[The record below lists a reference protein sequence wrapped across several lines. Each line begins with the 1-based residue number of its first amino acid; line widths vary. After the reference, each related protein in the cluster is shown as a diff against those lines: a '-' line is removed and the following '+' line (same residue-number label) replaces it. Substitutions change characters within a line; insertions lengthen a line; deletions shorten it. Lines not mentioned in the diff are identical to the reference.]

1 MEVAAARAEDA
12 ISRWPEQSD
21 EAGRKSEDGI
31 ASYDPWH
38 VANQVGMP
46 YWHVLRAVGV
56 VIGAD
61 EEELHRFAACTE
73 AVLREIKHP
82 DSIVVP
88 GQGGKDDENLENLWA
103 AAAPVEAAA
112 PPAAAPVEAAGA
124 LSGQE
129 LSPTPPREPPRYKH
143 VYPYGIFGRFKI
155 KVNMNAFGYFSL
167 KGFNSEEEAA
177 YVHDKVL
184 LEAGIT
190 DCLNFPRE
198 HVMRLSENAQTRLTD
213 GIGKMR
219 RLIGQVAAENERRK
233 RAAGGDEEGSMR
245 KKRHRSKWK
254 MADYVTL
261 PEV

>member
-1 MEVAAARAEDA
+1 M
-12 ISRWPEQSD
+12 
-21 EAGRKSEDGI
+21 
-31 ASYDPWH
+31 
-38 VANQVGMP
+38 
-46 YWHVLRAVGV
+46 
-56 VIGAD
+56 
-61 EEELHRFAACTE
+61 
-73 AVLREIKHP
+73 
-82 DSIVVP
+82 
-88 GQGGKDDENLENLWA
+88 
-103 AAAPVEAAA
+103 
-112 PPAAAPVEAAGA
+112 
-124 LSGQE
+124 SGF
-129 LSPTPPREPPRYKH
+129 H
-143 VYPYGIFGRFKI
+143 
-155 KVNMNAFGYFSL
+155 
-167 KGFNSEEEAA
+167 SEEEAA